1 MLNMSI
7 TLKPRRGLWY
17 ARVRWYVDAIQK
29 EVQVPLRTDSKV
41 TARVRLSEV
50 KKKAEEIIE
59 LHSKGEKY
67 NFPWMNEDGKTKV
80 EYLTLEG
87 AVEMWLKLRK
97 SQGIANST
105 IERNRQ
111 SMNTIM
117 SVLGK
122 SIRLKSITTSHID
135 GYTERMS
142 LKGYKPC
149 GININ
154 LRAFTTF
161 IRWAYRRNHIDK
173 MPYIDKVKIP
183 KALPSYLS
191 DMDFD
196 KLIKETDEHCAKVFQ
211 MYRNTGCRLSE
222 PILGELKGDTL
233 VLSAEHSKTRMERS
247 ILLSPED
254 VPVVYELHE
263 RYNAWRN
270 KVKVKKVKLFGDKY
284 SKEFKRIC
292 RLIGLDNKF
301 HDLRHTFAVRRY
313 LMTRDIYQVMKELG
327 HTKVTTTQ
335 IYADFEMSRLEY
347 DFPSIIYAP
356 NQPIFGKWDTK
367 SRDTTHPIGAYVS

>member
-1 MLNMSI
+1 MASI
-7 TLKPRRGLWY
+7 INRRDKWY
-17 ARVRWYVDAIQK
+17 ARVKWYESGAKWQK
-29 EVQVPLRTDSKV
+29 TKEVPLRTKSKV
-41 TARVRLSEV
+41 TARERLSV
-50 KKKAEEIIE
+50 VNQVQDEIIE
-59 LHSKGEKY
+59 LHYKGEKY
-67 NFPWMNEDGKTKV
+67 TFPWMNEDGKRKV

-87 AVEMWLKLRK
+87 AVETWLKLRK
-97 SQGIANST
+97 SQGIAEST

-122 SIRLKSITTSHID
+122 SIRLSSVITKSIER
-135 GYTERMS
+135 YTEVMS
-142 LKGYKPC
+142 LKGYKPN

-154 LRAFTTF
+154 LRTLTTF
-161 IRWAYRRNHIDK
+161 LRWAYRRDDIDK
-173 MPYIDKVKIP
+173 LPFVPKVKVP

-196 KLIKETDEHCAKVFQ
+196 RLLKETDEHFAKVFQ
-211 MYRNTGCRLSE
+211 MYRSTGCRLTE

-254 VPVVYELHE
+254 VPVVYELQE
-263 RYNAWRN
+263 RYNSWRN
-270 KVKVKKVKLFGDKY
+270 NVKVKKVKYFADKY

-292 RLIGLDNKF
+292 RLIGLDHKF

-313 LMTRDIYQVMKELG
+313 LMIRDIYQVMKEMG
-327 HTKVTTTQ
+327 HKKVTTTQ
-335 IYADFEMSRLEY
+335 IYAEFDFKDLRI
-347 DFPSIIYAP
+347 DFPTIVNIP
-356 NQPIFGKWDTK
+356 NLPKIGNWDTD
-367 SRDTTHPIGAYVS
+367 SWDTNVVYSS

>member
-1 MLNMSI
+1 MFSVR
-7 TLKPRRGLWY
+7 LKPFRGKWY
-17 ARVRWYVDAIQK
+17 ARVRWTFDGKRYEK
-29 EVQVPLRTDSKV
+29 LVPLKTENKV

-50 KKKAEEIIE
+50 KKMAEEVIE
-59 LHSKGEKY
+59 LYYRNESY
-67 NFPWMNEDGKTKV
+67 SFPWMNDDGKTKI
-80 EYLTLEG
+80 EYLTLEN
-87 AVEMWLKLRK
+87 AVEKWLKLRK
-97 SQGIANST
+97 SQGIAEST

-122 SIRLKSITTSHID
+122 SIRLKSITTDDID
-135 GYTERMS
+135 RYTETMS
-142 LKGYKPC
+142 IKGYKPN

-154 LRAFTTF
+154 LRALTTF

-191 DMDFD
+191 DVDFD
-196 KLIKETDEHCAKVFQ
+196 RLIKETDEHFAKVFQ
-211 MYRNTGCRLSE
+211 MYRNNGCRLTE
-222 PILGELKGDTL
+222 PIFGELKGDIL

-247 ILLSPED
+247 ILLNPEN
-254 VPVVYELHE
+254 VPVVYELQE

-270 KVKVKKVKLFGDKY
+270 KVKVKKVKYFADKY

-292 RLIGLDNKF
+292 RLVGLDNKF
-301 HDLRHTFAVRRY
+301 NDLRHTFAVRRY

-347 DFPSIIYAP
+347 DFPSIVYAP
-356 NQPIFGKWDTK
+356 NQSIFGKWDTD
-367 SRDTTHPIGAYVS
+367 SWDTNMVYSS